1 MHWILLVAIA
11 CIIFL
16 ISYNP
21 RTGNLTKFFAPEKL
35 VEDNASRTAQSDRN
49 TDESGE

>member
-1 MHWILLVAIA
+1 MHWILLAAIA

-21 RTGNLTKFFAPEKL
+21 RTGNLTKFFAPEKT
-35 VEDNASRTAQSDRN
+35 VEDNASRTTQSYSD
-49 TDESGE
+49 THESSE